1 MYSSKDKQRESVR
14 EATRRYRLKKG
25 ITKVSP
31 GITGVSQKGDVMKV
45 SPEVVEGGRFVREG
59 DAIIYKGRLESAL
72 PVLHHPACRCFVCV
86 PPKEQ

>member
-1 MYSSKDKQRESVR
+1 
-14 EATRRYRLKKG
+14 
-25 ITKVSP
+25 
-31 GITGVSQKGDVMKV
+31 MKV

-86 PPKEQ
+86 PPKEK